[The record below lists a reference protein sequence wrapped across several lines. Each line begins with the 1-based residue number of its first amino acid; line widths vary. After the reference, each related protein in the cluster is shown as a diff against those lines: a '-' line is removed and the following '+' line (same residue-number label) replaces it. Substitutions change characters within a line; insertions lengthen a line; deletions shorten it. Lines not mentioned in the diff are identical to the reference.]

1 MVAGL
6 GIRLQICRFPLSA
19 SWRGS
24 WEKHALTSILSE
36 APFTVLQPLQL
47 VAPGL
52 EVHF

>member
-1 MVAGL
+1 MVGGL

-19 SWRGS
+19 SRGS

-36 APFTVLQPLQL
+36 ASFTVLRPLEL